1 MPLTVNM
8 PQLGESVTEGTI
20 ARWLKQPG
28 DPIAKYESI
37 AEVVTDKVNAEIP
50 APADGTMAELIA
62 PEGAVVA
69 VGEPICSIETGAS
82 APADA
87 APAPAAA
94 AEPAPAAAAPA
105 APRRR
110 GAAAPAGARGAAPPR
125 GRRRGPPRR
134 PPAGP
139 PPQPL
144 SRPHPS
150 PSLPPHRCRP
160 PRLPASPRP
169 PSRRCRRPAT

>member
-28 DPIAKYESI
+28 EQVAKYESI

-87 APAPAAA
+87 APAAAQPAPTAA
-94 AEPAPAAAAPA
+94 AEPAPAADAQPAPAPA
-105 APRRR
+105 AEPAPPEPEP
-110 GAAAPAGARGAAPPR
+110 AAAPMPAA
-125 GRRRGPPRR
+125 
-134 PPAGP
+134 AV
-139 PPQPL
+139 
-144 SRPHPS
+144 
-150 PSLPPHRCRP
+150 
-160 PRLPASPRP
+160 
-169 PSRRCRRPAT
+169 